1 MKSSYIFSRQWA
13 LFLAVCWLFVH
24 ECLAVKDSGSV
35 LDPSTLSPMDR
46 DVRLKGG
53 AQPWEGRIEIYSQ
66 SSGEWHTHCNTPRRE
81 EFYHVVCRRL
91 GYNGFLRDLRGT
103 EFKKSSLVPLRGY
116 FECNKDSTD
125 LHSCFFK
132 EGDGCKSNNEEVGI
146 VCSAV
151 VQSCGPITFQRDD
164 HRVMHPFR
172 LSYPDKTRVT
182 VRCPGD
188 PSISGMMKC
197 VNGHWEWEGEEP
209 PACPPRADDTITC
222 PAPFYDTRHTFL
234 LPAKLTYRY
243 DETFEIVCIDRSDA
257 TKLRCGDGGRL
268 ECYDGGDGCIPE
280 APSCV
285 TPSRRPTDDH
295 LLLVGGDK
303 STKGRV
309 LVNRDGQWGSICA
322 DGWNLANAN
331 VICAELGFG
340 PARRLDS
347 PKFPPGPKRYLFKEV
362 RCSSSDTNILGCSIK
377 HMSVGDKCHSDY
389 EVEVDCSPEEP
400 HSYSFRSNCGPPSLP
415 QNTFAKPYK
424 HVYNTGEMVTLFCGG
439 KPTKKV
445 ELTCSSDGL
454 WSGDVIDCG
463 VHAPL
468 EPHSYSFRSNCGPP
482 SLPQNTFAKPYKHVY
497 NTGEMVTLFCGGK
510 PTKKVELTCSS
521 DGLWSG
527 DVIDCGVH
535 APLGKQVYY

>member
-1 MKSSYIFSRQWA
+1 MESSYIFSRHWA
-13 LFLAVCWLFVH
+13 LLLTVCWLFVH
-24 ECLAVKDSGSV
+24 ECSAVKDSGSV

-66 SSGEWHTHCNTPRRE
+66 SSGDWHTHCNTPRRE

-91 GYNGFLRDLRGT
+91 GYNGFLRDLKAT
-103 EFKKSSLVPLRGY
+103 EFEKSSLVPLRGY
-116 FECNKDSTD
+116 FECNKDSAD
-125 LHSCFFK
+125 LRSCFFK
-132 EGDGCKSNNEEVGI
+132 EGDGCGSNEEEVGI

-151 VQSCGPITFQRDD
+151 VQSCGPISFQRDD
-164 HRVMHPFR
+164 HREMHPFR
-172 LSYPDKTRVT
+172 LSYPDKTRVN

-188 PSISGMMKC
+188 PSISGVMKC

-285 TPSRRPTDDH
+285 TPFRRPTDDH

-331 VICAELGFG
+331 VICAELGYG
-340 PARRLDS
+340 PARRLLDS
-347 PKFPPGPKRYLFKEV
+347 PKFPPGPKRYLFREV
-362 RCSSSDTNILGCSIK
+362 RCSSSDTNILGCSMK

-389 EVEVDCSPEEP
+389 EAEVDCFPEEP
-400 HSYSFRSNCGPPSLP
+400 QSYSFRSNCGTPGLP
-415 QNTFAKPYK
+415 QNTFVKPYK
-424 HVYNTGEMVTLFCGG
+424 HVYNAGEMVTLFCGG

-468 EPHSYSFRSNCGPP
+468 DPRLLIGIGIGIIFLQIVISIIISRCSTPRQQPVAEVRDDAPP
-482 SLPQNTFAKPYKHVY
+482 PDNEAKARPTNQQSVQPLRHPQ
-497 NTGEMVTLFCGGK
+497 
-510 PTKKVELTCSS
+510 S
-521 DGLWSG
+521 DDS
-527 DVIDCGVH
+527 
-535 APLGKQVYY
+535 KQE